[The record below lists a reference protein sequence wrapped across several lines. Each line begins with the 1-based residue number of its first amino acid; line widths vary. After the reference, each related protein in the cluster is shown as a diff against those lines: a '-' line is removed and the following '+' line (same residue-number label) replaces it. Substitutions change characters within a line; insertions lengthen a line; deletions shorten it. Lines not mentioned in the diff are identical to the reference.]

1 MAGIETFYN
10 LKRSD
15 MSNFFSPTPVA
26 QNFGITLV
34 RIITGILLVWHG
46 WETFD
51 AEKMK
56 MYTGWFADRK
66 YSNPEIWAYAGKVAE
81 LLAGIGFILGLFTRL
96 ASLAAIAAFAGII
109 FILGD
114 KGKIFQ
120 GDQHPFLFILLA
132 VMFLFTGPGALSL
145 DGLLFRKKR

>member
-1 MAGIETFYN
+1 MN
-10 LKRSD
+10 R
-15 MSNFFSPTPVA
+15 FFSPTPIA
-26 QNFGITLV
+26 QNYGIAIV

-46 WETFD
+46 WECFD

-56 MYTGWFADRK
+56 LYTGWFVERK
-66 YSNPEIWAYAGKVAE
+66 YANPELWAYAGKVAE
-81 LLAGIGFILGLFTRL
+81 LLAGIGFVLGLFTRL
-96 ASLAAIAAFAGII
+96 ASIATIAAFIGVI

-132 VMFLFTGPGALSL
+132 VVFLFTGPGAISA
-145 DGLLFRKKR
+145 DGLIFKKRR

>member
-1 MAGIETFYN
+1 MN
-10 LKRSD
+10 K
-15 MSNFFSPTPVA
+15 FFSPSPLS
-26 QNFGITLV
+26 QNQGIALV
-34 RIITGILLVWHG
+34 RIITGILLVYHG

-56 MYTGWFADRK
+56 TYTGWFVERHYAA
-66 YSNPEIWAYAGKVAE
+66 PAAWAYAGKIAE

-96 ASLAAIAAFAGII
+96 ASIGAIAAFAGII

-114 KGKIFQ
+114 KGKVLQ

-132 VMFLFTGPGALSL
+132 LVFIFTGPGAFAI
-145 DGLLFRKKR
+145 DNRIFKKRR

>member
-1 MAGIETFYN
+1 MN
-10 LKRSD
+10 K
-15 MSNFFSPTPVA
+15 FFSPTPCS
-26 QNFGITLV
+26 QNYGIALV
-34 RIITGILLVWHG
+34 RIIIGILLVWHG
-46 WETFD
+46 WECFD

-56 MYTGWFADRK
+56 MYTGWFVERK

-81 LLAGIGFILGLFTRL
+81 LLAGIGFVLGLFTRL
-96 ASLAAIAAFAGII
+96 ASIATIAAFAGVI

-132 VMFLFTGPGALSL
+132 LVFLFTGPGASSL
-145 DGLLFRKKR
+145 DAVFFKKRR

>member
-1 MAGIETFYN
+1 MN
-10 LKRSD
+10 K
-15 MSNFFSPTPVA
+15 FFSPAPVS
-26 QNFGITLV
+26 QNTGIALI

-46 WETFD
+46 WECFD

-56 MYTGWFADRK
+56 TYTGWFVERK
-66 YSNPEIWAYAGKVAE
+66 YSNPEVWAYAGKIAE
-81 LLAGIGFILGLFTRL
+81 LLAGIGFVFGLFTRL
-96 ASLAAIAAFAGII
+96 ASVAAISAFAGII

-132 VMFLFTGPGALSL
+132 VVFFVTGPGALSL
-145 DGLLFRKKR
+145 DGVLFKKKR

>member
-1 MAGIETFYN
+1 MN
-10 LKRSD
+10 R
-15 MSNFFSPTPVA
+15 FFSPTPIT
-26 QNFGITLV
+26 QNYGIAIV

-46 WETFD
+46 WESFD

-56 MYTGWFADRK
+56 MYSTWFVERK
-66 YSNPEIWAYAGKVAE
+66 YSNPQIWAYSGKIAE
-81 LLAGIGFILGLFTRL
+81 LLAGIGFTLGLFTRL
-96 ASLAAIAAFAGII
+96 ASVAAIAAFTGVI

-132 VMFLFTGPGALSL
+132 VVFLFTGPGAMSA
-145 DGLLFRKKR
+145 DGLIFKKRR

>member
-1 MAGIETFYN
+1 MNKF
-10 LKRSD
+10 L
-15 MSNFFSPTPVA
+15 SPSPIA
-26 QNFGITLV
+26 QDYGITLV
-34 RIITGILLVWHG
+34 RIVTGILLIYHG

-56 MYTGWFADRK
+56 MYTGWFVERK
-66 YSNPEIWAYAGKVAE
+66 YSSPSAWAYAGKIGE
-81 LLAGIGFILGLFTRL
+81 LLAGVGFLLGLFTRL

-114 KGKIFQ
+114 KGKILQ

-132 VMFLFTGPGALSL
+132 LIFLFTGPGALSL
-145 DGLLFRKKR
+145 DGVMFKKNR